1 MRRWTVIP
9 SLLAAL
15 CLAGQAH
22 AACPQ
27 ELSVYSEVGGATE
40 LNFRPETEAAIV
52 ANSFR
57 LILPDGPVLEGH
69 VTWNEGVSRPTGAL
83 MLDCPEG
90 DLTGDEIAA
99 CTHWQGVVYALDA
112 EGNVGLIPP
121 RGETAAPRLL
131 LADLSRALHAGPL
144 NDGKTALPAW
154 DVYALSGCQE

>member
-1 MRRWTVIP
+1 MRRWTVLP
-9 SLLAAL
+9 CLLAAS

-27 ELSVYSEVGGATE
+27 ELAVYSEVDGRTE
-40 LNFRPETEAAIV
+40 IDFRPENEAAIV

-57 LILPDGPVLEGH
+57 MILPDGPVLEGH
-69 VTWNEGVSRPTGAL
+69 VIWNDGMARPTGAL

-99 CTHWQGVVYALDA
+99 CTHWQGLVYALDA
-112 EGNVGLIPP
+112 EGTVGLIPP
-121 RGETAAPRLL
+121 RGEEAAPRLL
-131 LADLSRALHAGPL
+131 FSDLSRTLDASPL
-144 NDGKTALPAW
+144 NDGKAALPRW